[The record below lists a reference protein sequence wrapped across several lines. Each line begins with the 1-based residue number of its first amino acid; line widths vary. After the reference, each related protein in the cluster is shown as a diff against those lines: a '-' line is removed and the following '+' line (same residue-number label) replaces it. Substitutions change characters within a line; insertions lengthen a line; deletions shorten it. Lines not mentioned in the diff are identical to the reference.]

1 MDSDRFRDDVSESV
15 INVLEPSM
23 RILDDYDTYYS
34 IYYYIDKIDG
44 IKTADNVWGDFTYDL
59 FT

>member
-23 RILDDYDTYYS
+23 RLLDDYNSYYS
-34 IYYYIDKIDG
+34 IYYYIDKIDE
-44 IKTADNVWGDFTYDL
+44 IKVADNVWGDFDYDL